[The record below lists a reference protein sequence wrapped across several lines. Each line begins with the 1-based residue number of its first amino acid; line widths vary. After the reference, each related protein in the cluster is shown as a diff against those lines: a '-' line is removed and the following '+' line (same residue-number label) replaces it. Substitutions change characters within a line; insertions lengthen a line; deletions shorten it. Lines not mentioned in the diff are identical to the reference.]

1 MIRGQSR
8 VEPDGGKM
16 VNPENAVLIEHEI
29 QMDLAESKIRS
40 LKIKRWL
47 KTDEVALYLGSTR
60 EAVKK
65 LYQRGRISANKF
77 CGRLYFDRE
86 KLDLLIENSSAGFV
100 PVVSRQRIEIP
111 KPRRR

>member
-1 MIRGQSR
+1 MI
-8 VEPDGGKM
+8 DF
-16 VNPENAVLIEHEI
+16 ENKALLQHEI
-29 QMDLAESKIRS
+29 ELDLAEAKLRS

-65 LYQRGRISANKF
+65 AYQRGRLKANKF

-86 KLDLLIENSSAGFV
+86 AVDLLIERSDVGYM
-100 PVVSRQRIEIP
+100 PTMPRKGIEIP
-111 KPRRR
+111 QPRRKLKWQ

>member
-1 MIRGQSR
+1 MINLEQST
-8 VEPDGGKM
+8 
-16 VNPENAVLIEHEI
+16 ALHHEI
-29 QMDLAESKIRS
+29 QMDLAEAKIRS

-65 LYQRGRISANKF
+65 LYQRGRLSANKF

-86 KLDLLIENSSAGFV
+86 QLDWLIENSPCGAS
-100 PVVSRQRIEIP
+100 PTVSRTKIQIA

>member
-1 MIRGQSR
+1 
-8 VEPDGGKM
+8 M
-16 VNPENAVLIEHEI
+16 VTYENTALIHQEI
-29 QMDLAESKIRS
+29 ELDVAESKLRS

-47 KTDEVALYLGSTR
+47 KTEEVALYLGSSR

-65 LYQRGRISANKF
+65 LYQRGRLTANKF

-86 KLDLLIENSSAGFV
+86 QLDRLIENSSHGFQ
-100 PVVSRQRIEIP
+100 PVISRQRIEIP

>member
-1 MIRGQSR
+1 MITF
-8 VEPDGGKM
+8 
-16 VNPENAVLIEHEI
+16 ENTALLSHQIE
-29 QMDLAESKIRS
+29 MDLAEAKIRS

-65 LYQRGRISANKF
+65 LYQRGRLSANKF

-86 KLDLLIENSSAGFV
+86 QLDLLIENSSTGYM
-100 PVVSRQRIEIP
+100 PVISRQRIEIP

>member
-1 MIRGQSR
+1 MITF
-8 VEPDGGKM
+8 
-16 VNPENAVLIEHEI
+16 ENTALLSHQIE
-29 QMDLAESKIRS
+29 MDLAEAKIRS

-65 LYQRGRISANKF
+65 LYQRGRLSANKF

-86 KLDLLIENSSAGFV
+86 QLDLLIENSSTGFM
-100 PVVSRQRIEIP
+100 PVISRQRIEIP